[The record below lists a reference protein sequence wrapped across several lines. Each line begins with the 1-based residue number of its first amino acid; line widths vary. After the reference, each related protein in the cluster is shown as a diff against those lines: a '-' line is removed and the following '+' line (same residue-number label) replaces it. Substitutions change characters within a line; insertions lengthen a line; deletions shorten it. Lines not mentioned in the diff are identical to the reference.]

1 MTELTSQHGRRG
13 RPGRA
18 PAARAW
24 RPAVQLLGAALLAAG
39 LALGA
44 WLQNPRPAG
53 ALDLGI
59 LKALIPLRTAGL
71 EAFYKL
77 VEFWDGPQATPWIIA
92 VVSLLIALRGH
103 RAAGLVFGVMTGLS
117 WLPGHVAKD
126 LFPRDR
132 PPAVTQPV
140 WEVTGANS
148 FPSGHT
154 GLVVAAAVAAFLVM
168 TCLGHRKGRWWLLGG
183 LLAWAV
189 VVGWS
194 RMATSVHFPS
204 DVLGGALLDGG
215 MALLLYPLAGW
226 VVERLSLTWV
236 FRDTRTGRG

>member
-24 RPAVQLLGAALLAAG
+24 RPAVQLPGAALLAAG

-77 VEFWDGPQATPWIIA
+77 VEFWDGPQASVPT
-92 VVSLLIALRGH
+92 
-103 RAAGLVFGVMTGLS
+103 
-117 WLPGHVAKD
+117 
-126 LFPRDR
+126 
-132 PPAVTQPV
+132 
-140 WEVTGANS
+140 
-148 FPSGHT
+148 
-154 GLVVAAAVAAFLVM
+154 
-168 TCLGHRKGRWWLLGG
+168 RKRCCW
-183 LLAWAV
+183 
-189 VVGWS
+189 
-194 RMATSVHFPS
+194 
-204 DVLGGALLDGG
+204 
-215 MALLLYPLAGW
+215 
-226 VVERLSLTWV
+226 
-236 FRDTRTGRG
+236 RTGRRSWSRSPAPASSPARPGC